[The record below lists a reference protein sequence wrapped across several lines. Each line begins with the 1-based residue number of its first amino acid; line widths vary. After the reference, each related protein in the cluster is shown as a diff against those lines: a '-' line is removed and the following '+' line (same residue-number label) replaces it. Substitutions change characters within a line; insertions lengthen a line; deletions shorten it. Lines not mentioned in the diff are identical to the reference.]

1 MIEIFRP
8 MLMES
13 TDGLPL
19 ATKISD
25 LFTNFPYDRVPAD
38 PLLQLVLRPEGVA
51 VLLGFY
57 LISKSIFVPLAKII
71 EPKASWFIFS
81 IALHNFLLAI
91 FSLAVVVNT
100 WPIVFDHYKRYGAYE
115 TYCDPNGT
123 LWEQSS
129 GFGAWTLIFYI
140 SKYWEFVDTWI
151 LVLKGKKPSF
161 LQVYH
166 HTGIAFCMWVG
177 VLSQSSWLKA
187 VVLLNSIIHTL
198 MYTYFLIKTISP
210 KTEIKAARYLTK
222 AQIGQFFLGIFY
234 SAGVLIMG
242 EKCDSQSSR
251 FGLAC
256 LQVYGHGLIALF
268 VAFSKKKYAKKD

>member
-100 WPIVFDHYKRYGAYE
+100 WPIVFDHYKR
-115 TYCDPNGT
+115 
-123 LWEQSS
+123 
-129 GFGAWTLIFYI
+129 
-140 SKYWEFVDTWI
+140 
-151 LVLKGKKPSF
+151 
-161 LQVYH
+161 
-166 HTGIAFCMWVG
+166 
-177 VLSQSSWLKA
+177 
-187 VVLLNSIIHTL
+187 
-198 MYTYFLIKTISP
+198 
-210 KTEIKAARYLTK
+210 
-222 AQIGQFFLGIFY
+222 
-234 SAGVLIMG
+234 
-242 EKCDSQSSR
+242 
-251 FGLAC
+251 
-256 LQVYGHGLIALF
+256 
-268 VAFSKKKYAKKD
+268 